1 MSHRKKRLQKLI
13 DLRSREVD
21 ARLGKLAEAR
31 SREELAKQLVER
43 EEAKLNAARA
53 ERASAI
59 SRTFEVSSLTLS
71 NDWMVSCARRADLSR
86 QVLEK
91 ARQTVHLAQEQLM
104 AAKNELRKIELI
116 FQRLA
121 AEERVQAER
130 VEQRLTDEFAA
141 ARMAANEKRRGET

>member
-13 DLRSREVD
+13 DLRTREVE
-21 ARLGKLAEAR
+21 ARLTKLAEAR
-31 SREELAKQLVER
+31 NREELAKQLVER
-43 EEAKLNAARA
+43 EEAKLKAARE

-91 ARQTVHLAQEQLM
+91 ARQTVHLAQEQVM
-104 AAKNELRKIELI
+104 VARNEVRKIELI